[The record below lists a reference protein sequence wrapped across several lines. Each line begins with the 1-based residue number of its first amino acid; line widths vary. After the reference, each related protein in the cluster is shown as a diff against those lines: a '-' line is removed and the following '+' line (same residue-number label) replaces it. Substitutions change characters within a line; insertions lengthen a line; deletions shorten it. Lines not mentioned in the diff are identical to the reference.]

1 MACFHPRWAFRGA
14 GGVTL
19 REPLDRTGF
28 VPLRIP
34 CGGCVGCRLDQG
46 RAWAIRCSLELQ
58 SHNAACWATLTYS
71 EETLPRLNDS
81 TSTLDKTHL
90 SAYIK
95 RLRSRHEEK
104 RIRFFGCG
112 EYGDRTGRPHYHVI
126 LYGIGDDKAIR
137 DSWTFGHVRV
147 DPLTPAAIS
156 YVAGYCAKK
165 AGFRHQRSESVDPET
180 GEVLTPLAPFRLMS
194 RRPGIGGDSRR
205 FRNSWRNNA
214 VWNGREVPVPRY
226 LHAAWVAGATP
237 AELEQLKS
245 ERDEAITT
253 SFDLFDRDR
262 RAAAEQI
269 AMRRLQL
276 SAERQKL

>member
-58 SHNAACWATLTYS
+58 QHTAACWATLTYS
-71 EETLPRLNDS
+71 DATIPWLNSS
-81 TSTLDKTHL
+81 TTTLDKTHF
-90 SAYIK
+90 SAYVK
-95 RLRSRHEEK
+95 RLRARHPEK

-112 EYGDRTGRPHYHVI
+112 EYGERTQRPHYHII
-126 LYGIGDDKAIR
+126 LYGIGEHPSIA
-137 DSWTFGHVRV
+137 DSWGLGHVRI

-165 AGFRHQRSESVDPET
+165 AGYRHDRSESVDSET
-180 GEVLTPLAPFRLMS
+180 GEVVTPVAPFRLMS
-194 RRPGIGGDSRR
+194 RRPGIGGDSRA
-205 FRNSWRNNA
+205 FAKSWRKTA

-237 AELEQLKS
+237 DQLAALQA
-245 ERDEAITT
+245 ERDASA
-253 SFDLFDRDR
+253 SFDLYDRDR

-269 AMRRLQL
+269 AMRRLEL
-276 SAERQKL
+276 SQEKQKL